1 MFIIKNNTN
10 KLLEEYEEIFDNFL
24 YNLNKDFINFKYEQ
38 GNDVL
43 CVYDWLENY
52 IEYVYVD
59 NILNMTQQEL
69 YEQIEYEDED
79 EDEQFED
86 EDEQFEDE
94 DEQFEDEEKEEV
106 FLFSSL

>member
-10 KLLEEYEEIFDNFL
+10 KLLEEYEEIFDEFL

-38 GNDVL
+38 WNDV
-43 CVYDWLENY
+43 CVYDWLEKY

-79 EDEQFED
+79 KQFED
-86 EDEQFEDE
+86 DEKDE
-94 DEQFEDEEKEEV
+94 KDEEDEEDYQEEV

>member
-38 GNDVL
+38 GNDIL

-86 EDEQFEDE
+86 EDEDEQFEDEQFEDEDE
-94 DEQFEDEEKEEV
+94 DEQFEDE
-106 FLFSSL
+106 